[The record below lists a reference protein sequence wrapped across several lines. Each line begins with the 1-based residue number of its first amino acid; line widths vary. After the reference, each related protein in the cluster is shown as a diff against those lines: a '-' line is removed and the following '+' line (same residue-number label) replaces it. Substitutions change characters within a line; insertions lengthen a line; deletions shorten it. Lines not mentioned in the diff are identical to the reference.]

1 MDSKMLI
8 KETAIIIANSKM
20 ENDIEK
26 CYSDYSK
33 LTTEEKSAFESLY
46 LSLKDKD
53 IASIINTI
61 SDLDLDIANL
71 YKFKNYVSYK
81 VLIEFD
87 NKMRDDASKLRGKT
101 DYSSNISIYFHEVTN
116 CKLLT
121 SEEEFDLAV
130 KVQNGDSDAK
140 NKLIESNLRLVISIA
155 KRYTSFPVSF
165 LDLIQEGNA
174 GLIKAVERFDPYK
187 GFRFSTYASWWI
199 KQAITRAIA
208 STSRTIRV
216 PVHSHEAILKI
227 KTFSDKFFKKNGR
240 RPSIYEISEVLGL
253 SLDYVTDMLIADEG
267 PISFSTPLK
276 IDNDKDVLGDFIQD
290 DKEDLVEDSISK
302 KFLREDIEKAL
313 DSLSDRQREII
324 IKRYGLF
331 GNEEHTLG
339 QLGNEYGLTRE
350 RIRQIELKALK
361 ILSRPKTANLLV
373 EYAGDREN
381 AIKHID
387 TSLGKRRYKKRK

>member
-101 DYSSNISIYFHEVTN
+101 DYSSNLSIYFHEVTN

-121 SEEEFDLAV
+121 AEEEFDLAV

-199 KQAITRAIA
+199 KQAITRTIA

-350 RIRQIELKALK
+350 RIRKIELKALK